1 MKSILAIM
9 ICVAG
14 LSLCNLTKQ
23 LSNSGSNPNGNAPTS
38 NTPAAVTQAE
48 ALNQILEVEHQW
60 KDAKMKG
67 DTAVLERVFADEFT
81 NTDQN
86 GKTYTKAEW
95 IAALAPGSPTFKTYQ
110 IDDAKIVSYGTNTAT
125 LTFNYLATYRGGK
138 SRHSRDTDTF
148 VNRDGRWQV
157 VASQSTPLR

>member
-1 MKSILAIM
+1 MKSILGIM
-9 ICVAG
+9 VCVAG
-14 LSLCNLTKQ
+14 LSLCNLSKLGNTGSS
-23 LSNSGSNPNGNAPTS
+23 SNVNAPAS
-38 NTPAAVTQAE
+38 NTAPAVTQAV

-86 GKTYTKAEW
+86 GKTYNKAQW
-95 IAALAPGSPTFKTYQ
+95 IAYLAPGSPTFKTYQ
-110 IDDAKIVSYGTNTAT
+110 IDDAKLVSYGNNTAT
-125 LTFNYLATYRGGK
+125 LTFNYLATYKRGIA
-138 SRHSRDTDTF
+138 RRSRDTDTF

-157 VASQSTPLR
+157 VASQSTPLK